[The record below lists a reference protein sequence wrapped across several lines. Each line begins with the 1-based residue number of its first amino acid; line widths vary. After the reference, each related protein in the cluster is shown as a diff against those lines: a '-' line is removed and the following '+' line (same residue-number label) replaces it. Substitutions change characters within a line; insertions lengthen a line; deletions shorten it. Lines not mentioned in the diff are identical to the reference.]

1 MMLDVRM
8 PLRSGGV
15 LALLCAASW
24 CARAD
29 EPTAEF
35 MAWWNEFVGGSA
47 DGPSIDGFMIEY
59 TVSDASPRP
68 TPAEIESLRNEIG
81 RVKSHPRVL
90 ELQVLEKRLRDPTI
104 ATRFR
109 LWRWGEEWRWSS
121 EATNGSS
128 EQVEYFDRVWTRS
141 DAWQLTPNQLVVGDA
156 ETVVAS
162 IYRIDV
168 SASGIAS
175 DLTILFDGQ
184 LSAARAQGITLI
196 PTMSSETSWTAHGQR
211 RLPNGTVMDV
221 SASGTWDQSASSG
234 TLLRRDWEVKSP
246 EGAAELDTLEFAEW
260 RTWPGLDRPVASAV
274 VVSING
280 VPQRRLDVLAIEPYS
295 KEQFRELVRV
305 PALDGNDVI
314 RGPSTY
320 RSVVELRGGK
330 EAASQIVDGDSQTIA
345 RNDILL
351 GKRSSLVSVLG
362 WALAAALLIAL
373 VCYRLMRRS
382 SSSP

>member
-1 MMLDVRM
+1 MVLDVRTSF
-8 PLRSGGV
+8 RV
-15 LALLCAASW
+15 VCAIAILCAASC

-35 MAWWNEFVGGSA
+35 MAWWTEFVGGSA

-162 IYRIDV
+162 IYRIDT

-211 RLPNGTVMDV
+211 RLPNGAVVDV
-221 SASGTWDQSASSG
+221 SARGTWDQSASTG
-234 TLLRRDWEVKSP
+234 ALLRREWEVKSP
-246 EGAAELDTLEFAEW
+246 EGATELDTLEFAEW
-260 RTWPGLDRPVASAV
+260 RAWPGLDRPVASSV

-280 VPQRRLDVLAIEPYS
+280 SPQRRLEVRAIEPYS
-295 KEQFRELVRV
+295 KEQFRDLVRV
-305 PALDGNDVI
+305 PALDGDDII

-320 RSVVELRGGK
+320 RSVVELRRGK
-330 EAASQIVDGDSQTIA
+330 EVASQIDDGESRVIA
-345 RNDILL
+345 QNELIL
-351 GKRSSLVSVLG
+351 GKRSSLINVLG
-362 WALAAALLIAL
+362 WVLAVGLLIAL
-373 VCYRLMRRS
+373 VCFSFMRRAS
-382 SSSP
+382 K